1 MAAAGYPRN
10 FSYDELRCKSG
21 DECAYPDRLRHLA
34 WTLQLIREEYGKP
47 IRVNSGYR
55 SPEYNKEIGGA
66 SKSQHMEARAADL
79 APWSGRDDD
88 LADLMHAIERL
99 VITGKIP
106 DGGIG
111 TYRTFVHYDMRPNGP
126 ARWSG

>member
-1 MAAAGYPRN
+1 MDYPQN
-10 FSYDELRCKSG
+10 FSYKELRCKSG

-34 WTLQLIREEYGKP
+34 WTLQLIRDEYGKP

-66 SKSQHMEARAADL
+66 RKSQHMYARAADL

-88 LADLMHAIERL
+88 LADLVKAIERL

-106 DGGIG
+106 NGGIG
-111 TYRTFVHYDMRPNGP
+111 TYRTFVHYDIRPNGP

>member
-1 MAAAGYPRN
+1 M
-10 FSYDELRCKSG
+10 
-21 DECAYPDRLRHLA
+21 RHLA
-34 WTLQLIREEYGKP
+34 WTLQLIRDEYGKP

-66 SKSQHMEARAADL
+66 TKSQHMYARAADL

-88 LADLMHAIERL
+88 LADLVNAIERL

-106 DGGIG
+106 NGGIG
-111 TYRTFVHYDMRPNGP
+111 TYRTFVHYDIRPNGP